1 MPLLTL
7 STLLAA
13 TRRALDTGAL
23 APIATDVEVV
33 EDAGLRFQL
42 RTVAALRHKPRA
54 LPPGAAAP
62 GRNPFLPPY
71 EDGLYV
77 ADVSA
82 THVCLLNKF
91 PVFAHH
97 ALLVTRAFEPQ
108 EAPLTVA
115 DLDALLRGLAGVD
128 ALGFYNG
135 GRGGGAS
142 QPHKHL
148 QLVPLPLEEG
158 GVGTPVDAAVARG
171 ELPFP
176 CAVAPLPG
184 DAAAAHAVWH
194 GLLARV
200 GRAAPG
206 AAYNLLATR
215 AWLMAVPRTREDFE
229 GLSVNALGF
238 AGSLFAKDAA
248 GLARLKAAGP
258 AAVLRH
264 VAG

>member
-1 MPLLTL
+1 MPLALPVL
-7 STLLAA
+7 QQA
-13 TRRALDTGAL
+13 TQRALASGAL
-23 APIATDVEVV
+23 APIATEVQAV
-33 EDAGLRFQL
+33 EDAGVVFQL
-42 RTVAALRHKPRA
+42 RSVAALREKPRA
-54 LPPGAAAP
+54 GGAAAGA

-97 ALLVTRAFEPQ
+97 ALLVTRAFAPQ

-115 DLDALLRGLAGVD
+115 DFDALLRGLAGVN

-135 GRGGGAS
+135 GRVAGAS

-148 QLVPLPLEEG
+148 QLVPLPLVEG
-158 GVGTPVDAAVARG
+158 GAGTPVDAVVAGGRV
-171 ELPFP
+171 PWP
-176 CAVAPLPG
+176 CAVAPLPQG
-184 DAAAAHAVWH
+184 AAEAERVWR

-200 GRAAPG
+200 GRAEAG

-215 AWLMAVPRTREDFE
+215 GWLMAVPRTREDFA

-248 GLARLKAAGP
+248 GVARLRAAGP
-258 AAVLRH
+258 VAVLRH
-264 VAG
+264 VST